1 MEVSLD
7 PLWAHPVT
15 IIPNLDTHDAIGFV
29 ALERDLDVVGVSVE
43 AVPDQFDHRPD
54 RVRLE
59 RQSLNEV
66 FSSGEG
72 DPRHAPTVP
81 ADLMAEATTPQWGS
95 EKERGWEAGTPRGGA
110 LIG

>member
-81 ADLMAEATTPQWGS
+81 ADLMAQATNPQLWSGQDKWMDARGS
-95 EKERGWEAGTPRGGA
+95 PWEGH
-110 LIG
+110 

>member
-81 ADLMAEATTPQWGS
+81 ADLMARVTN
-95 EKERGWEAGTPRGGA
+95 RLLGTKKDKWMAPGKPRGGS
-110 LIG
+110 IFG